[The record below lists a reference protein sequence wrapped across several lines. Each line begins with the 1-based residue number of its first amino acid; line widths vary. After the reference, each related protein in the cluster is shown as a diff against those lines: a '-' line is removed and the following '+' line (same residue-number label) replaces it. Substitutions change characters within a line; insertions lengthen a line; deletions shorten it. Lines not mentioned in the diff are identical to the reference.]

1 MNEKVIKK
9 MPSSIIPKVERTF
22 EVKKLI
28 EKALTFYCEK
38 YKKRFNF
45 KMGISEVLANKDDN
59 VISIIRFKYDNRSYF
74 IKLFELPEETV
85 TDVVDKII
93 KEADWNN
100 DKLIND
106 ALNKVKKTIN

>member
-45 KMGISEVLANKDDN
+45 KMGK
-59 VISIIRFKYDNRSYF
+59 
-74 IKLFELPEETV
+74 
-85 TDVVDKII
+85 
-93 KEADWNN
+93 WQ
-100 DKLIND
+100 
-106 ALNKVKKTIN
+106 